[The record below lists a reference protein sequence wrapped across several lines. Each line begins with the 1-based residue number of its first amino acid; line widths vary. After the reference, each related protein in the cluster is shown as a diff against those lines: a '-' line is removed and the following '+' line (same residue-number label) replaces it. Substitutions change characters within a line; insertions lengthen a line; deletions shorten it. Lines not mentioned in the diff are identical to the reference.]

1 MSDPSYRSSA
11 RKLPSPEEIDAMV
24 VFPAG
29 NPECQVL
36 CQDLQDTAAQL
47 EEAEEAQRPRLV
59 ARLKALNARM
69 RVLHC
74 PPCLLE

>member
-1 MSDPSYRSSA
+1 MSDPSSRASA

-24 VFPAG
+24 VFPPG

-36 CQDLQDTAAQL
+36 CQDLQDTVDEL
-47 EEAEEAQRPRLV
+47 EEATDAQRPRLV

-74 PPCLLE
+74 PLCLLE